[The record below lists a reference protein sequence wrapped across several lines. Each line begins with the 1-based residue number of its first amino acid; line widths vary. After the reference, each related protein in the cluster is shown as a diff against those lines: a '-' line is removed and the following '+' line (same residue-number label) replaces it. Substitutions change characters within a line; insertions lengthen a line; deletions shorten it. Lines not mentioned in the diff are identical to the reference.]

1 MLELSSRVAEFRDWL
16 SGYRKH
22 GICTEPQAFVAF
34 DALFAEWE
42 QMARELERAKS
53 VGAAT
58 PLDRVIAG
66 LDEERAATDAMT
78 ASIARTNARLRTM
91 REVQSASNVVVF
103 PRAARTSAAD
113 VSSGARNSAA
123 DVSSGARASIAGNVS
138 VETALAIIAGAL
150 DDDRDCAPCDV
161 GPERGEPA

>member
-22 GICTEPQAFVAF
+22 GICIEPQAFVAF

-103 PRAARTSAAD
+103 PRAARTS
-113 VSSGARNSAA
+113 
-123 DVSSGARASIAGNVS
+123 IAGNVS

>member
-16 SGYRKH
+16 SGYREH
-22 GICTEPQAFVAF
+22 GICIDPQAFVAF

-103 PRAARTSAAD
+103 PRGARTS
-113 VSSGARNSAA
+113 
-123 DVSSGARASIAGNVS
+123 IAGTVS